1 MINVIS
7 LYQDTVRDDVNESEN
22 GYFAYEQFN
31 RNLRRAEMN
40 LQKFLT
46 GDLVASND
54 YPIPYNVQKIKDYLG
69 PFIVRKTFNNNFPL
83 PEDYYTWDNL
93 YKIGS
98 FDVSACDDNSEL
110 VRVDGCNTP
119 IPILDG
125 QAYYSRCNSFIE
137 GLKPSEGSPI
147 AKIVNKTVEMM
158 PSDIGSVA
166 LEYIRYPKFGEIKW
180 VDDPKFNQPVADPL
194 TSINLEWGEEAREP
208 LIWFMVNKFS
218 THTSSKSAKENAM
231 LDKPRG

>member
-7 LYQDTVRDDVNESEN
+7 LYQDTVRDDVNETEN

-54 YPIPYNVQKIKDYLG
+54 YPVPYNVQKIKDYLS
-69 PFIVRKTFNNNFPL
+69 PFIVRETFNNNFDL
-83 PEDYYTWDNL
+83 PADYYTWENL

-98 FDVSACDDNSEL
+98 FKSAACDDPDEIIT
-110 VRVDGCNTP
+110 VDGCNTP

-125 QAYYSRCNSFIE
+125 HVYYNRCNSDIE
-137 GLKPSEGSPI
+137 GLKPEEGSPI
-147 AKIVNKTVEMM
+147 AKIVKKRVEIM
-158 PSDIGSVA
+158 PAGIGSVA

-180 VDDPKFNQPVADPL
+180 VDDPIFNQPVADPL

-208 LIWFMVNKFS
+208 LIWFMVNKFA
-218 THTSSKSAKENAM
+218 THISSRSAKENAIV
-231 LDKPRG
+231 DKPRG